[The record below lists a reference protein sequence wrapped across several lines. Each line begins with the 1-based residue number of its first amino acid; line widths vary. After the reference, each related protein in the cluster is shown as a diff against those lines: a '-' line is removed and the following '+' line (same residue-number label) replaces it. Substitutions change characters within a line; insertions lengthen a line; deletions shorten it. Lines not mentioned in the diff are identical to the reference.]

1 MTGNRRERRGRS
13 AAPFFAVR
21 QGGTNS
27 SHRERKGKSSMESN
41 EAPSPDEVVAQY
53 LVDQDKPRQVGQI
66 AKATGLEWTATRKA
80 LQELENAGRASSSG
94 KGIAQKWALTCRDE
108 RTAALADNNDGPQDD
123 AATAADDEGAVE
135 QVEDLPTSAESAPV
149 ADETDESAAAESNTA
164 EPPLMESET
173 EPAAAKAVPLPI
185 PAPEIG
191 YVWLVLGE
199 ADGVTVDYLHER
211 TGYSH
216 GVALKALWA
225 LRDAG
230 LVVSTGPFLPDRG
243 KWSRLHG
250 ADEAGVAF
258 ASLATV
264 PAKVACIACGHVQAL
279 AYKPRQAKAVSLWE
293 PDEPVPVELSERD
306 EPQREPVVMF
316 CAEVLS
322 RAEAT
327 AAELAARTGHAEPV
341 VLRALWALRRHH
353 LVSCTEPRS
362 VDGGIWMAERG
373 LGHRSA
379 FVALKDAPAAIGC
392 AECGRSVSLRGS
404 ASGNSSKGVSRA
416 NTVDGGTSLPNGSL
430 NSMVKAW
437 AMDSRD
443 LNESSRTVTPT
454 QLHDLLCRAAESG
467 DLAVWLTAWARA
479 FPSDKDAVRV
489 PRVLAALDSGDRP
502 RSSGAVVNAL
512 RRLSLEADPPVALV
526 GDIAAETYRAVLGY
540 GTSGVE
546 TE

>member
-1 MTGNRRERRGRS
+1 METTD
-13 AAPFFAVR
+13 AP
-21 QGGTNS
+21 
-27 SHRERKGKSSMESN
+27 
-41 EAPSPDEVVAQY
+41 APTDLVARY
-53 LVDQDKPRQVGQI
+53 LNDQDKPRQVGQI
-66 AKATGLEWTATRKA
+66 SKATGLEWTEARKA
-80 LQELENAGRASSSG
+80 LQELEGAGRAASSG
-94 KGIAQKWALTCRDE
+94 KGIAQKWGLTGDHE
-108 RTAALADNNDGPQDD
+108 RAAAADDGTDD
-123 AATAADDEGAVE
+123 AQGETATAAEEGGNAEEVE
-135 QVEDLPTSAESAPV
+135 HPPAS
-149 ADETDESAAAESNTA
+149 DESVAANE
-164 EPPLMESET
+164 ET
-173 EPAAAKAVPLPI
+173 EEAETGLTDLSLIEPEAELATVKTVPLPV

-199 ADGVTVDYLHER
+199 VAGVTVDYLHER

-225 LRDAG
+225 LRGAG

-243 KWSRLHG
+243 KWSRVNG
-250 ADEAGVAF
+250 ADETGVAF

-279 AYKPRQAKAVSLWE
+279 QYKPRQSKAVALWE
-293 PDEPVPVELSERD
+293 PDEPVPVELAERD
-306 EPQREPVVMF
+306 EPQREPVVLF
-316 CAEVLS
+316 CAEVLA
-322 RAEAT
+322 RTEAT

-362 VDGGIWMAERG
+362 VDGGTWMADRG
-373 LGHRSA
+373 LGQRAA

-392 AECGRSVSLRGS
+392 VECGRSVSLRGT
-404 ASGNSSKGVSRA
+404 AGQNASKGVSRA
-416 NTVDGGTSLPNGSL
+416 NTGDGGTPMPNKSL
-430 NSMVKAW
+430 NSMIKAW

-443 LNESSRTVTPT
+443 LNESSRTVTAT

-467 DLAVWLTAWARA
+467 DLAVWLSTWAKA
-479 FPSDKDAVRV
+479 FPADKDAERV